1 MVNLKSYTLIIMK
14 TIGIVGGL
22 GPEATMDYY
31 KEMISL
37 VNSRSSDGNLTYPEI
52 IIYSVNMARFI
63 GYLDAKDYPAAV
75 SYISGCISKLEY
87 AGADF
92 AAISA
97 NTPHLLFNEIQQRVQ
112 IPLISIVETCLN
124 RAKQMGLKQCGL
136 FGTRFTMNAD
146 FYQQVFEPEGIR
158 IIIPEKKEIDRI
170 NELLFTEL
178 ELGIFKEST
187 RKELLDIVQK
197 MKDMHHI
204 DALILGCT
212 EFPIMFTEEQY
223 LGIPFLNTT
232 RIHVEEII
240 RHSTGR

>member
-1 MVNLKSYTLIIMK
+1 MK

-22 GPEATMDYY
+22 GPEATIDYY
-31 KEMISL
+31 KEMINL
-37 VNSRSSDGNLTYPEI
+37 VNGRNERGNLTYPEI

-63 GYLDAKDYPAAV
+63 GYLDAKDYSAAV
-75 SYISGCISKLEY
+75 SYISGCISRLEY

-97 NTPHLLFNEIQQRVQ
+97 NTPHMFFNDIQQRVH
-112 IPLISIVETCLN
+112 IPLISIVETCLKKA
-124 RAKQMGLKQCGL
+124 RHLGLKRCGL

-158 IIIPEKKEIDRI
+158 ILVPEKKEIDRI

-178 ELGIFKEST
+178 ELGIFKDST
-187 RKELLDIVQK
+187 RMELLDIVQK
-197 MKDMHHI
+197 MKEVHRI

-212 EFPIMFTEEQY
+212 EFPIMFTEEHY

-232 RIHVEEII
+232 RIHAEEII
-240 RHSTGR
+240 RQSTGH

>member
-1 MVNLKSYTLIIMK
+1 MK
-14 TIGIVGGL
+14 TIGLLGGL

-37 VNSRSSDGNLTYPEI
+37 VNSRSSEGNLTYPEI

-63 GYLDAKDYPAAV
+63 GYLDAKDYAAAV
-75 SYISGCISKLEY
+75 SYISGCISRLEY

-97 NTPHLLFNEIQQRVQ
+97 NTPHLFFNEIQQRVH
-112 IPLISIVETCLN
+112 IPLISIVETCRD
-124 RAKQMGLKQCGL
+124 RAKQMGTKRCGL

-146 FYQQVFEPEGIR
+146 FYQEVFKPEGIQV
-158 IIIPEKKEIDRI
+158 IVPEKKERDRI

-178 ELGIFKEST
+178 ELGIFKDST
-187 RKELLDIVQK
+187 RMELLDVVQS
-197 MKDMHHI
+197 MKDVHQI

-240 RHSTGR
+240 RQSTGH

>member
-1 MVNLKSYTLIIMK
+1 MK
-14 TIGIVGGL
+14 TIGLLGGL

-37 VNSRSSDGNLTYPEI
+37 VNSRSSEGNLTYPEI

-63 GYLDAKDYPAAV
+63 GYLDAKDYAAAV
-75 SYISGCISKLEY
+75 SYISGCISRLEY

-97 NTPHLLFNEIQQRVQ
+97 NTPHLFFNEIQQRVH
-112 IPLISIVETCLN
+112 IPLISIVETCRD
-124 RAKQMGLKQCGL
+124 RAKQMGIKRCGL

-146 FYQQVFEPEGIR
+146 FYQEVFKPEGIQV
-158 IIIPEKKEIDRI
+158 IVPEKKERARI

-178 ELGIFKEST
+178 ELGIFKDST
-187 RKELLDIVQK
+187 RMELLDVVQK
-197 MKDMHHI
+197 MKDVHQI

-240 RHSTGR
+240 RQSTGH

>member
-1 MVNLKSYTLIIMK
+1 MK

-37 VNSRSSDGNLTYPEI
+37 VNSRSSEGNLTYPEI

-63 GYLDAKDYPAAV
+63 GFLDVKDYPAAV
-75 SYISGCISKLEY
+75 SYISGCISRLEY

-97 NTPHLLFNEIQQRVQ
+97 NTPHLFFNEIQQRVH
-112 IPLISIVETCLN
+112 IPLVSIVETCRE
-124 RAKQMGLKQCGL
+124 RAKQMGLKRCGL

-146 FYQQVFEPEGIR
+146 FYQEVFKPEGIQV
-158 IIIPEKKEIDRI
+158 IVPEKKEIDRI
-170 NELLFTEL
+170 NELLFNEL
-178 ELGIFKEST
+178 ELGIFKDNT
-187 RKELLDIVQK
+187 RMELLDVVQK
-197 MKDMHHI
+197 MKDVHKI

-212 EFPIMFTEEQY
+212 EFPIMFKEEQY

-240 RHSTGR
+240 RQSTGH

>member
-1 MVNLKSYTLIIMK
+1 MK

-22 GPEATMDYY
+22 GPEATIDYY
-31 KEMISL
+31 KEMINL
-37 VNSRSSDGNLTYPEI
+37 VNSRNEGGNLAYPEI

-63 GYLDAKDYPAAV
+63 GFLDAKDHAAAV
-75 SYISGCISKLEY
+75 SYISGCISRLEY

-97 NTPHLLFNEIQQRVQ
+97 NTPHMFFNEIQQRVH
-112 IPLISIVETCLN
+112 IPLISIVETCREKARQL
-124 RAKQMGLKQCGL
+124 GLKRCGL

-146 FYQQVFEPEGIR
+146 FYKEVFEPEGIQV
-158 IIIPEKKEIDRI
+158 IIPEKKDIDRI
-170 NELLFTEL
+170 NELLFSEL
-178 ELGIFKEST
+178 ELGIFKDST
-187 RKELLDIVQK
+187 RMELLEIVQK
-197 MKDMHHI
+197 MKDLHHI

-240 RHSTGR
+240 RLSTGH